1 MIRYRNDAHL
11 RELMGVPPR
20 KTGAACPQLE
30 AVLGQ
35 IAAEI
40 AAEDYGSLF
49 VLDGGEEA
57 SIPPEVEAFLN
68 GADMEAEEEELEPRI
83 WPEDDTLDR
92 NPHED

>member
-20 KTGAACPQLE
+20 REGAACPQLE
-30 AVLGQ
+30 AALGQ

-40 AAEDYGSLF
+40 SAEDYGSLF

-57 SIPPEVEAFLN
+57 SLPPEVEAFLN
-68 GADMEAEEEELEPRI
+68 GEEMEEEELEPRFDTY
-83 WPEDDTLDR
+83 EDTLG
-92 NPHED
+92 